1 MCSEYNHSSV
11 EVFVNSAEGKAVLNV
26 PASDVWVYHSA
37 PVHAHLN
44 DDIMKPYSQLIPP
57 ILDAG
62 LPVLLYQGQMD
73 MRDGVAAT
81 MAWLPTMRWAKLS
94 EWFAT
99 NRTTWVS
106 PAGAV
111 EPNDNTV
118 PKYAGYIRSFG
129 GLTHMT
135 VGGAGHLVPMDQP
148 ERAQDM
154 IQRFVRG
161 QL

>member
-1 MCSEYNHSSV
+1 
-11 EVFVNSAEGKAVLNV
+11 
-26 PASDVWVYHSA
+26 
-37 PVHAHLN
+37 
-44 DDIMKPYSQLIPP
+44 MKPYSQLIPP

-111 EPNDNTV
+111 EPYDNSV
-118 PKYAGYIRSFG
+118 PMYAGYIRSFE

-135 VGGAGHLVPMDQP
+135 VAGAGHLVPMDQP
-148 ERAQDM
+148 ERAQEDNSE
-154 IQRFVRG
+154 QGCSGSGAHQNSRTSTVPGLRS
-161 QL
+161 L

>member
-1 MCSEYNHSSV
+1 M
-11 EVFVNSAEGKAVLNV
+11 ADLNV
-26 PASDVWVYHSA
+26 
-37 PVHAHLN
+37 N
-44 DDIMKPYSQLIPP
+44 FDIGRSRYSHLIPP

-81 MAWLPTMRWAKLS
+81 MAWLPTMPWGQLQ
-94 EWFAT
+94 EWLAAP
-99 NRTTWVS
+99 RTTWVS
-106 PAGAV
+106 PQGAV
-111 EPNDNTV
+111 ESNDDTV
-118 PKYAGYIRSFG
+118 PNIAGYIRSYG

-154 IQRFVRG
+154 IQRFVKG

>member
-1 MCSEYNHSSV
+1 MAAHDALGE
-11 EVFVNSAEGKAVLNV
+11 AVGV
-26 PASDVWVYHSA
+26 VRDESHDVG
-37 PVHAHLN
+37 L
-44 DDIMKPYSQLIPP
+44 
-57 ILDAG
+57 AG
-62 LPVLLYQGQMD
+62 
-73 MRDGVAAT
+73 
-81 MAWLPTMRWAKLS
+81 
-94 EWFAT
+94 
-99 NRTTWVS
+99 
-106 PAGAV
+106 GAV

>member
-1 MCSEYNHSSV
+1 
-11 EVFVNSAEGKAVLNV
+11 
-26 PASDVWVYHSA
+26 
-37 PVHAHLN
+37 
-44 DDIMKPYSQLIPP
+44 MKPYSQLIPP

-148 ERAQDM
+148 GRAQDM